1 MGLNEAQHD
10 AVNTLEGP
18 LLVLAGAGTGKTRV
32 VTFRI
37 AKLIERGTDP
47 SRILAVTF
55 TKKAAREMLER
66 ATELLGSRSRN
77 QRPEISTFHSLCVN
91 ILRRQATKLGYPARF
106 GICDRG
112 DQEAFARTALREIN
126 IPGAVLKPGDLLT
139 IISNWKNASI
149 RPDQAGR
156 FAESDKEHLAA
167 AAYRRYQM
175 SLKTSGL
182 VDFDDLLLCTEELFE
197 RFPEVRDEESDRFDH
212 LLVDEYQDTNGSQY
226 RIVKSLALPHRN
238 LCVVGDDDQSIYA
251 WRGAEVTHI
260 LRFRHDWPDAKVVRL
275 ETNYRSTHEI
285 VGWANKL
292 IEFNSTRHDKTLRA
306 TFNGEKPRI
315 LQLAD
320 EELEAES
327 IVEEIHGR
335 IRSGTRRASEI
346 AILFRTNEQPRV
358 FEAELRRFGVPY
370 ILLGGN
376 SFYDRKEVR
385 DLLAYLKVT
394 SNPRDD
400 VSLLRILNTP
410 PRGIGQTTVR
420 RMMEVATGQEKPLWE
435 VIKDP
440 SQVEELSARAIDA
453 VNEFRETMDHFH
465 RRRREPVENILRML
479 IERVGYMAEIER
491 NYPEMNERE
500 TRLASVG
507 ELLSAASLYD
517 RRDSDSSLVGFLQE
531 STLDVPMDNDKES
544 KLQADAVALMTLHSA
559 KGLEFPEVYMVGLEE
574 GILPHRRS
582 VDALTEEAIDEER
595 RLCYVGVTRAQRRL
609 TLSLA
614 LQRTKW
620 GKPRDTLPSRYLF
633 ELTGKTENPKYWE
646 VQRKSI
652 EAGQRGKRAR
662 QSQDDRPAQ
671 TSQRRTKRRGK

>member
-1 MGLNEAQHD
+1 
-10 AVNTLEGP
+10 
-18 LLVLAGAGTGKTRV
+18 
-32 VTFRI
+32 
-37 AKLIERGTDP
+37 
-47 SRILAVTF
+47 
-55 TKKAAREMLER
+55 
-66 ATELLGSRSRN
+66 
-77 QRPEISTFHSLCVN
+77 
-91 ILRRQATKLGYPARF
+91 
-106 GICDRG
+106 
-112 DQEAFARTALREIN
+112 
-126 IPGAVLKPGDLLT
+126 
-139 IISNWKNASI
+139 
-149 RPDQAGR
+149 
-156 FAESDKEHLAA
+156 
-167 AAYRRYQM
+167 
-175 SLKTSGL
+175 
-182 VDFDDLLLCTEELFE
+182 
-197 RFPEVRDEESDRFDH
+197 
-212 LLVDEYQDTNGSQY
+212 
-226 RIVKSLALPHRN
+226 
-238 LCVVGDDDQSIYA
+238 
-251 WRGAEVTHI
+251 
-260 LRFRHDWPDAKVVRL
+260 
-275 ETNYRSTHEI
+275 
-285 VGWANKL
+285 
-292 IEFNSTRHDKTLRA
+292 
-306 TFNGEKPRI
+306 
-315 LQLAD
+315 
-320 EELEAES
+320 
-327 IVEEIHGR
+327 
-335 IRSGTRRASEI
+335 
-346 AILFRTNEQPRV
+346 
-358 FEAELRRFGVPY
+358 
-370 ILLGGN
+370 
-376 SFYDRKEVR
+376 
-385 DLLAYLKVT
+385 
-394 SNPRDD
+394 
-400 VSLLRILNTP
+400 
-410 PRGIGQTTVR
+410 
-420 RMMEVATGQEKPLWE
+420 
-435 VIKDP
+435 
-440 SQVEELSARAIDA
+440 
-453 VNEFRETMDHFH
+453 MDHFH